1 MSRGRIHWRPRTTRL
16 PRACKGQQQMTLRMV
31 MAVLLGL
38 VTGSIAAGYAVAAI
52 GSATASGP
60 LLPAVL
66 ALWLAGTVTTAVGA
80 GGVAYSAVGLTE
92 LWLESRRQRQ
102 EGIGSRGS

>member
-1 MSRGRIHWRPRTTRL
+1 
-16 PRACKGQQQMTLRMV
+16 MTLRMV
-31 MAVLLGL
+31 MAVLVGL

-52 GSATASGP
+52 GSGTASGL

-80 GGVAYSAVGLTE
+80 GGVAYSAIGLTE

-102 EGIGSRGS
+102 KGSGPRGS